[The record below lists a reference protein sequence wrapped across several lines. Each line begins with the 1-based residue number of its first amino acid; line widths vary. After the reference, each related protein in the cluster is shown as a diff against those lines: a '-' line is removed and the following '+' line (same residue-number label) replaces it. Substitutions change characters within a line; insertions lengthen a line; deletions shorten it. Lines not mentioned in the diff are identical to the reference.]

1 MSYVTITAGFNASG
15 KDAKL
20 HINYLKSSQFNLKDL
35 NKSSAPI
42 DLDLVPAT
50 VASTQLRIYII
61 FINFNFI

>member
-1 MSYVTITAGFNASG
+1 MRLEKMLSFIS
-15 KDAKL
+15 
-20 HINYLKSSQFNLKDL
+20 NYLKSSQFNLKDL